1 MIAPAPAGTRL
12 CLGVIADIHG
22 NAVALDAVLGDL
34 EPVDELVCLGDV
46 AEGGPQPVESVDRL
60 RELGCPI
67 VLGNTD
73 EWLFDFVSDGVE
85 PARVA
90 QGQWTIDRLGE
101 ERVAF
106 LRSFHATV
114 QIRDVLCFHG
124 SPRSNE
130 ELLQPTTPDDDF
142 EDRLGGA
149 DARVLTGGHIH
160 LQWTRRFRGSLFFN
174 PGSVGMAND
183 FKRAARDRGF
193 DRYAEYAV
201 LHLDGDRLS
210 LDLRRVPYDVERVV
224 AACRA
229 SGIPDGEALARRWA

>member
-1 MIAPAPAGTRL
+1 
-12 CLGVIADIHG
+12 
-22 NAVALDAVLGDL
+22 
-34 EPVDELVCLGDV
+34 
-46 AEGGPQPVESVDRL
+46 
-60 RELGCPI
+60 

-73 EWLFDFVSDGVE
+73 EWLLDFTIDGVD

-90 QGQWTIDRLGE
+90 QGRWTIDRLGAD
-101 ERVAF
+101 RIAF
-106 LRSFHATV
+106 LRSFPPTLSAG
-114 QIRDVLCFHG
+114 DVLCFHG

-130 ELLQPTTPDDDF
+130 ELLQPTTPDDEF
-142 EDRLGGA
+142 EERLGGA

-183 FKRAARDRGF
+183 FKRAARERGF

-201 LHLDGDRLS
+201 LSLDGDRLS

-224 AACRA
+224 AACRS
-229 SGIPDGEALARRWA
+229 SGMPAAEETAARWQG

>member
-1 MIAPAPAGTRL
+1 MR
-12 CLGVIADIHG
+12 LGVIADIHG
-22 NAVALDAVLGDL
+22 NAVALEAVLGDL

-46 AEGGPQPVESVDRL
+46 AEGGPQPVECVEEL
-60 RELGCPI
+60 RRVGCPI

-73 EWLFDFVSDGVE
+73 EWLFDFATNGVE

-90 QGQWTIDRLGE
+90 QGRWTLERLGD

-106 LRSFHATV
+106 LRSFAPTV
-114 QIRDVLCFHG
+114 EVGDVLCFHG

-130 ELLQPTTPDDDF
+130 ELLQPTTPDPEF
-142 EDRLGGA
+142 EERLGGA
-149 DARVLTGGHIH
+149 DARVLAGGHIH

-183 FKRAARDRGF
+183 FTRAARDEGF

-201 LHLDGDRLS
+201 LSLDGDRLS
-210 LDLRRVPYDVERVV
+210 LDLRRVPYDVERV
-224 AACRA
+224 ASACRT
-229 SGIPDGEALARRWA
+229 SGMPAGGDAAARWKA